1 MFIAGRIPLEDTW
14 FDVLCKARRGLG
26 LSDGSLS
33 ELSGLTAQEVSGLM
47 EGVFDGQKLTRLA
60 AALQL
65 DPSRLLLMAR
75 GGYHPGE
82 LSLPRGMAMFT
93 TPWSDFEVH
102 SYLAW
107 DPVSR
112 EAVAFD
118 TGSDA
123 SEMLSCLAEQDLSLK
138 LVLLTHGH
146 GDHVFDLDRLTEKTG
161 AVVWIGDGEDV
172 GGVRTFRPGR
182 EFSVGSLRIE
192 TRSTWGHAKGG
203 ITYIIHGLPS
213 PIAVVGDALFAGSMG
228 GANVSY
234 KACLETNRAGILSLP
249 PDTILC
255 PGHGPLT
262 TVALERTNNPFF
274 GNPSEGLT
282 EPLP

>member
-1 MFIAGRIPLEDTW
+1 MARRIPLEDTW
-14 FDVLCKARRGLG
+14 FDVLRKARRGLG
-26 LSDGSLS
+26 MSDESLS
-33 ELSGLTAQEVSGLM
+33 ELSGLTVHEVAGLE
-47 EGVFDGQKLTRLA
+47 EGVLDGQKLTRLA

-65 DPSRLLLMAR
+65 DPARLLLLA
-75 GGYHPGE
+75 GDGYHPGKI
-82 LSLPRGMAMFT
+82 SLPPNMAMFT

-107 DPVSR
+107 DPISR

-123 SEMLSCLAEQDLSLK
+123 SEMLSCLTEQDLALK

-161 AVVWIGDGEDV
+161 AVAWIGEGEEV
-172 GGVRTFRPGR
+172 GGVRTFRPGK
-182 EFSVGSLRIE
+182 EFSVGLLRME

-203 ITYIIHGLPS
+203 ITYIINGFPY
-213 PIAVVGDALFAGSMG
+213 PVAVVGDALFAGSMG
-228 GANVSY
+228 GAIVSY
-234 KACLETNRAGILSLP
+234 KACLETNQSEIFSLP

-262 TVALERTNNPFF
+262 TVALERANNPFF
-274 GNPSEGLT
+274 GNPSEDLT
-282 EPLP
+282 ESLP